1 MENFF
6 DQELPSFLYT
16 FVSGGPT
23 FYTEIQ
29 SSNGG
34 REVRFANR
42 VSPINR
48 YKVLNCKLTALQMS
62 ELQKFFCA
70 VQGRKYSFRFRD
82 LIDCEE
88 TDAPLEVLDKENLKF
103 QLIKIYPKREQNLPN
118 RSCRKIL
125 KPEIGSIKIRL
136 NKEEITE
143 DIEIDD
149 LGIITISNPIRLIN
163 GNLIRIIDEKNLDS
177 LTANFRFDIPVRFET
192 DSLKYRSELD
202 SSVSIEP
209 FELVEVLQ

>member
-1 MENFF
+1 MMENFF

-16 FVSGGPT
+16 FIRGGPT

-42 VSPINR
+42 ISPINR
-48 YKVLNCKLTALQMS
+48 YKVVDCKLTALQIS

-82 LIDCEE
+82 LIDYEE
-88 TDAPLEVLDKENLKF
+88 TNAPLEVLDKENFKF
-103 QLIKIYPKREQNLPN
+103 QLVKIYLKREPSN
-118 RSCRKIL
+118 RSYRKIL
-125 KPEIGSIKIRL
+125 KPEKSSIKICL
-136 NKEEITE
+136 NKEEINE
-143 DIEIDD
+143 KVSVDD
-149 LGIITISNPIRLIN
+149 LGVITISNSLRLLN
-163 GNLIRIIDEKNLDS
+163 EKNLDF

-192 DSLKYRSELD
+192 DALKYRSELD
-202 SSVSIEP
+202 SSISIEP
-209 FELVEVLQ
+209 FELIEVLQ